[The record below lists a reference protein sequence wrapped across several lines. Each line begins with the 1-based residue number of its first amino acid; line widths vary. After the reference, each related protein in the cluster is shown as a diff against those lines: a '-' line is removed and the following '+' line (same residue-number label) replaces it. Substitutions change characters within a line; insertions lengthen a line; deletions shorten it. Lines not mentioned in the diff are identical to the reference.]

1 MSNPRLSIIPAGA
14 VTDRS
19 LDPRD
24 LQTLC
29 LLGRH
34 IDRAGWCTRSQ
45 VRMAAELG
53 CGRAT
58 LQRSLDR
65 LYEAG
70 WVEKRR
76 RDFWRPED
84 SAPSSSYAYRVKLD
98 RDDLDVKSLAREVD
112 EDLDE
117 SHAENAEVPENGQ
130 GVPAGGQ
137 GCPPM
142 GRGARPSAG
151 TGAHAYAGTNN
162 DPLERSL
169 KTIERDAGARAS
181 DRKERFKGEFRK
193 RWPTAAADDRNRTD
207 YAADALSPEEEK
219 AALEGIGPFLDELKR
234 VGRKVV
240 PAGWRYLEEKRWTLL
255 RQSEGSA
262 DGGAMT
268 SVAID
273 ASSGAGRAIA
283 ALYAVAKARLFVHG
297 GNVVYRGPVTPQ
309 ILAFESVADKASWR
323 WITDRQ
329 QIAAWQTFLAANV
342 FGVRTPLIEQRGNET
357 GFYAPGPW
365 PPRKD
370 GGWSDSEAAQSI
382 TDGASRAGEDL

>member
-98 RDDLDVKSLAREVD
+98 RDDCDLKSLARD
-112 EDLDE
+112 AEDDVEE
-117 SHAENAEVPENGQ
+117 SHAENAEVPANGE

-142 GRGARPSAG
+142 GRGAHPSAG
-151 TGAHAYAGTNN
+151 TGAHAYVGTNN
-162 DPLERSL
+162 DPLERPL
-169 KTIERDAGARAS
+169 KTIERDAGARAR
-181 DRKERFKGEFRK
+181 DRKERFKAEFRK
-193 RWPTAAADDRNRTD
+193 RWPTAAVDDRNRTD
-207 YAADALSPEEEK
+207 YAADALTPDEEK
-219 AALEGIGPFLDELKR
+219 AALEGIGPFLGELKR
-234 VGRKVV
+234 QGRKAV

-255 RQSEGSA
+255 KPSEGSA
-262 DGGAMT
+262 EGAVT
-268 SVAID
+268 SVAIEEG
-273 ASSGAGRAIA
+273 SEAGRAVA
-283 ALYAVAKARLFVHG
+283 VLYAVAKARLFVHG
-297 GNVVYRGPVTPQ
+297 GKVVYRGGITPQ
-309 ILAFESVADKASWR
+309 ILAFAAVNDKASWR
-323 WITDRQ
+323 WINDRQ
-329 QIAAWQTFLAANV
+329 QIAAWQTFLASHV
-342 FGVRTPLIEQRGNET
+342 FGVRTPLLEQRGNEI
-357 GFYAPGPW
+357 GLYAPGPW

-370 GGWSDSEAAQSI
+370 GGWPESAA
-382 TDGASRAGEDL
+382 A

>member
-19 LDPRD
+19 LEPRD

-70 WVEKRR
+70 WVEKKR
-76 RDFWRPED
+76 RDVWRPED

-98 RDDLDVKSLAREVD
+98 RDDFDLKSLAREAD
-112 EDLDE
+112 DGDDE
-117 SHAENAEVPENGQ
+117 SHAENAEVPENGE

-142 GRGARPSAG
+142 GRGAHPSAG

-162 DPLERSL
+162 DPLERPL
-169 KTIERDAGARAS
+169 KTIERDAGARAR
-181 DRKERFKGEFRK
+181 DRKERFKAEFRK
-193 RWPTAAADDRNRTD
+193 RCPTAAADDRNRTD
-207 YAADALSPEEEK
+207 YAADALTAEEEK
-219 AALEGIGPFLDELKR
+219 AALDGIAPFLEELKR

-240 PAGWRYLEEKRWTLL
+240 PAGWRYLEEERWTLL
-255 RQSEGSA
+255 RQVGGSA
-262 DGGAMT
+262 DGAAS

-273 ASSGAGRAIA
+273 EVSEAGRAVTV
-283 ALYAVAKARLFVHG
+283 LYAVAKTRPFVSHGRLI
-297 GNVVYRGPVTPQ
+297 YPSAVTPQ
-309 ILAFESVADKASWR
+309 ILAFAAVADKSSWR

-329 QIAAWQTFLAANV
+329 QIAAWQAFLAAHV
-342 FGVRTPLIEQRGNET
+342 LKGRPELLEKRGEET
-357 GFYAPGPW
+357 GLYAPGPW

-370 GGWSDSEAAQSI
+370 GGWPETETTQTVTND
-382 TDGASRAGEDL
+382 ASRAGEKL

>member
-19 LDPRD
+19 LEPRD

-70 WVEKRR
+70 WVEKKR
-76 RDFWRPED
+76 RDVWRPED

-98 RDDLDVKSLAREVD
+98 RDDFDLKSLAREADDGD
-112 EDLDE
+112 EE
-117 SHAENAEVPENGQ
+117 SHAESAEVPENGE

-142 GRGARPSAG
+142 GRGAHPSAG
-151 TGAHAYAGTNN
+151 TGAHTYAGTNN
-162 DPLERSL
+162 DPLERPL
-169 KTIERDAGARAS
+169 KTIERDAGARAR
-181 DRKERFKGEFRK
+181 DRKERFKAEFRK
-193 RWPTAAADDRNRTD
+193 RWPTAVADDRNRTD
-207 YAADALSPEEEK
+207 YAADALTADEEK
-219 AALEGIGPFLDELKR
+219 AALDGIDPFLEELKR
-234 VGRKVV
+234 AGRKVV

-255 RQSEGSA
+255 RQAEGST
-262 DGGAMT
+262 DGVSSSM
-268 SVAID
+268 AIEEG
-273 ASSGAGRAIA
+273 SEAGRAITV
-283 ALYAVAKARLFVHG
+283 LYAVAKTRPFVSHGRLIYPG
-297 GNVVYRGPVTPQ
+297 AVTPQ
-309 ILAFESVADKASWR
+309 ILAFAAVADKSAWR

-329 QIAAWQTFLAANV
+329 QIAAWQAFLAAHV
-342 FGVRTPLIEQRGNET
+342 LKGRPELLEKRGEEM
-357 GFYAPGPW
+357 GFCAPGPW

-370 GGWSDSEAAQSI
+370 GGWPESAAAQ
-382 TDGASRAGEDL
+382 ASPDASQAGENQ

>member
-19 LDPRD
+19 LEPRD

-76 RDFWRPED
+76 RDHWRPED

-98 RDDLDVKSLAREVD
+98 RDDFDLKSLAREPDDVD
-112 EDLDE
+112 DE
-117 SHAENAEVPENGQ
+117 SHAENAEVPEIGE

-142 GRGARPSAG
+142 GRGAHTYAG
-151 TGAHAYAGTNN
+151 TGAHTYAGTNN
-162 DPLERSL
+162 DPLERPL
-169 KTIERDAGARAS
+169 KTIERDAGARAR
-181 DRKERFKGEFRK
+181 DRKERFKAEFRK
-193 RWPTAAADDRNRTD
+193 RWPTAAVDDRQRTD
-207 YAADALSPEEEK
+207 YAADALSAEEEK
-219 AALEGIGPFLDELKR
+219 AALDGIDPFLEELKR
-234 VGRKVV
+234 QGRKSV

-255 RQSEGSA
+255 KQGEGAAEGGPAVRPQIELGSVEHSA
-262 DGGAMT
+262 LE
-268 SVAID
+268 V
-273 ASSGAGRAIA
+273 
-283 ALYAVAKARLFVHG
+283 LYAVARMRPLESKGRVIYSG
-297 GNVVYRGPVTPQ
+297 MMTPQ
-309 ILAFESVADKASWR
+309 LLAFAQAPARDAWL
-323 WITDRQ
+323 WIDDRQ
-329 QIAAWQTFLAANV
+329 QLAAWQAFLAKHV
-342 FGVRTPLIEQRGNET
+342 FGGRPALLQQRGDKS
-357 GFYAPGPW
+357 GFYVPFDW
-365 PPRKD
+365 PPRVD
-370 GGWSDSEAAQSI
+370 GTLS
-382 TDGASRAGEDL
+382 ASHDEPSQAGGDE